1 MRTLTIVSPAY
12 RESATLPDFHAEL
25 ARAVAPLEARYAVDF
40 LFVVDPGGDDTVA
53 VLERI
58 AAEDPR
64 VRVIVMSARFGHQ
77 AALVA
82 GLDHCDADAV
92 VMLDSDLQH
101 PPSLVPEL
109 VARFEDGFDVVNTV
123 RQDAR
128 GSSWAGRVASRWF
141 YRLLGLLSDTRVPT
155 GSADFRLL
163 SRRVVRVFQL
173 QLRERNQF
181 LRGLV
186 AWVGFPTTVVR
197 YTAGARRAGASKYSF
212 RRRLGFGIDG
222 VVSFSKRPLVASIA
236 AGTVVG
242 VFAVAYAVYGLAV
255 WLTSASLPDGW
266 TSTVLLLSL
275 FSAVQLVFL
284 GVLGLY
290 LGAVFDEVK
299 ARPHYV
305 VERTINVSPAVR
317 PPAPPPGDGGT
328 PPAPARPATP
338 SPEDAA

>member
-1 MRTLTIVSPAY
+1 MRTLTIVSPVY
-12 RESATLPDFHAEL
+12 RESAVLRAFHAEL
-25 ARAVAPLEARYAVDF
+25 SRALVAIEPRYRVDF

-53 VLERI
+53 VLEDLAR
-58 AAEDPR
+58 EDPR

-101 PPSLVPEL
+101 PPALVPEL
-109 VARFEDGFDVVNTV
+109 VERFEEGFDIVNTV
-123 RQDAR
+123 REDPR
-128 GSSWAGRVASRWF
+128 GSSRVGRLTSGMF
-141 YRLLGLLSDTRVPT
+141 YRVLAWLSDTRVPA

-186 AWVGFPTTVVR
+186 AWVGFPTATMR
-197 YTAGARRAGASKYSF
+197 YTAGQRRVGTSKYSF

-222 VVSFSKRPLVASIA
+222 VVSFSKRPLVASIVV
-236 AGTVVG
+236 GTVVG
-242 VFAVAYAVYGLAV
+242 IFAVLYAAYGLIV
-255 WLTSASLPDGW
+255 WLTASSPPHGW
-266 TSTVLLLSL
+266 TSMVLLLSL

-305 VERTINVSPAVR
+305 VERTINVS
-317 PPAPPPGDGGT
+317 APVD
-328 PPAPARPATP
+328 PAR
-338 SPEDAA
+338 SPKDAA